1 MGKKLSEIF
10 KKYVPDNNTERM
22 LLADG
27 EVEKSKWGEDK
38 KSFVVQTKFSRIYSK
53 KKLYQTEENLR
64 VFYDMKFIR
73 ISPVYDAELLSE
85 DYFKEIFIECSTRKG
100 MTRGMIRSYTADF
113 DGDTITLNI
122 KQTDSG
128 MSLINNANSASII
141 SDVIFDEFGI
151 RRKIILNKVESDG
164 DDYDL
169 IEREAEAAEKE
180 AMEKAVEKKRFC
192 S

>member
-1 MGKKLSEIF
+1 
-10 KKYVPDNNTERM
+10 
-22 LLADG
+22 
-27 EVEKSKWGEDK
+27 
-38 KSFVVQTKFSRIYSK
+38 
-53 KKLYQTEENLR
+53 
-64 VFYDMKFIR
+64 MKFIR

-141 SDVIFDEFGI
+141 SDVIFARP
-151 RRKIILNKVESDG
+151 RRVDDG
-164 DDYDL
+164 VAARYVHSRIVPTNAHDVRVRGRNGTLARINDGRDL
-169 IEREAEAAEKE
+169 IFGRTERLRRLK
-180 AMEKAVEKKRFC
+180 KKLWKKRFC